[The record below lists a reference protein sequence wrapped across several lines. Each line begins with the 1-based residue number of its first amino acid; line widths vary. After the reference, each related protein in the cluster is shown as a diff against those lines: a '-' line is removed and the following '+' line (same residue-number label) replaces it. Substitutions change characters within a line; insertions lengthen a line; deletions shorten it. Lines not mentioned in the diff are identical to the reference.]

1 VINILSPL
9 QGLLIAGW
17 LLLSLQAPAQPA
29 AAPVEKL
36 GPSSYRIGRV
46 QLDTV
51 RREVV
56 VPGKVNAAATLE
68 FLAGTVNG
76 LKEYETLLSLD
87 VSAVSFNTAMLL
99 IGLDPSHARLPAMQF
114 DPQPPRGDPVEIS
127 IEWQDGSRRRRVTAE
142 ELIWDQRTKKTLREG
157 PWVYTG
163 SGFIDDGNGKRY
175 LAELDGVLIG
185 FMHGPQSII
194 DSPLNDAIT
203 GYGSFVLNPNLGLK
217 ENTSVSVT
225 IKALPLDRKQR

>member
-1 VINILSPL
+1 MINILPAL
-9 QGLLIAGW
+9 PGLLIAGW
-17 LLLSLQAPAQPA
+17 LLLPQQAPAQPA
-29 AAPVEKL
+29 VAPVEKL
-36 GPSSYRIGRV
+36 GPTAYRIGRV
-46 QLDTV
+46 NLDTA

-56 VPGKVNAAATLE
+56 VPGTVNAVTTLE

-76 LKEYETLLSLD
+76 LKGYETALTLD
-87 VSAVSFNTAMLL
+87 VSAISFNTAMLL
-99 IGLDPSHARLPAMQF
+99 IGLDPSHARLPARQF

-127 IEWQDGSRRRRVTAE
+127 IEWQDGSRRRRVSAE

-163 SGFIDDGNGKRY
+163 SGFVENVDGKHY

-203 GYGSFVLNPNLGLK
+203 GYGSFVVNPNLGLK
-217 ENTSVSVT
+217 ENTPVSVT
-225 IKALPLDRKQR
+225 IKALPLDRKR